1 MKYRSLTIVLLFAL
15 ILTAVPVAAM
25 ALPDRPVSETERRP
39 LNQILTFRAYQESHF
54 GADLA
59 SYLAYL
65 EAYLLDQFPLRDRL
79 LILSGISRVYGLGQ
93 RDNKGYYKFEGHLSK
108 LDPTLRKK
116 AVLDALAL
124 FINVQNQHLKPG
136 SRPLFALIP
145 DKNAFMADKGGYPHY
160 DYQALLD
167 LVGEGLDGKMD
178 FLSLKDF
185 LTLDDFYRT
194 DPHWDQ
200 ARLLYLADRLL
211 ASLGRRGDLA
221 YEDYDFS
228 DPLDYLG
235 TFGGQAGLPVEKD
248 KLTWLTN
255 PLLDR
260 MKVRDLLTGEEGG
273 IYDLSKGQGMDPYD
287 LFLGG
292 AKALLTIHNPEGRG
306 QLVVFRDSYGSSLIP
321 LLAQSYEETV
331 VIDLRY
337 IKMDKAL
344 DLVDLH
350 PEAQS
355 LFLFSSSVLNSPG
368 AFLK

>member
-1 MKYRSLTIVLLFAL
+1 MKNPSLIMVLIFAL
-15 ILTAVPVAAM
+15 ILTAVPVAAL
-25 ALPDRPVSETERRP
+25 ALPDRDLSETERRP
-39 LNQILTFRAYQESHF
+39 LSQALTYQAYLESHF
-54 GADLA
+54 GGDLA

-65 EAYLLDQFPLRDRL
+65 ETYLLDQFPLRDRFRL
-79 LILSGISRVYGLGQ
+79 LSGISRVYGLGQ
-93 RDNKGYYKFEGHLSK
+93 LDNKGYYKFQDQLSK
-108 LDPTLRKK
+108 LDPVLREK
-116 AVLDALAL
+116 AVREALAL
-124 FINVQNQHLKPG
+124 FVQVQDKYLGPG

-145 DKNAFMADKGGYPHY
+145 DKNAFMADQGGYPHY

-167 LVGEGLDGKMD
+167 LVGGSLEGKMD

-200 ARLLYLADRLL
+200 TRLLYLADRLL
-211 ASLGRRGDLA
+211 KSLGREGGLD
-221 YEDYDFS
+221 YDDYDFAGF
-228 DPLDYLG
+228 LDYLG

-248 KLTWLTN
+248 QLTWLTN

-260 MKVRDLLTGEEGG
+260 MKVQDPLTGEEGG
-273 IYDLSKGQGMDPYD
+273 VYDPSKGQGMDPYD
-287 LFLGG
+287 IFLGG
-292 AKALLTIHNPEGRG
+292 AKALLTIHNPQGRG
-306 QLVVFRDSYGSSLIP
+306 QLLVFRDSYGSSLIP

-337 IKMDKAL
+337 IRMERAIDLIDL
-344 DLVDLH
+344 D